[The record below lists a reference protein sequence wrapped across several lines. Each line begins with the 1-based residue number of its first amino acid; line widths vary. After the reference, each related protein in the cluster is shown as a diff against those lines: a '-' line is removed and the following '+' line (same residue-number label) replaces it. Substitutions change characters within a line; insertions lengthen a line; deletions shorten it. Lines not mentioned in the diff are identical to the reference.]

1 MAGSKHEADE
11 FVSFL
16 EAIETVKRMLQQRI
30 TTRQD
35 LQYTLGKS
43 HQKKCQFQQL
53 ILWFSTI
60 QKKIKIAGIWDL
72 PALKSPRFF
81 WRVGRY
87 NQFSWFL
94 PSVYQQEK
102 FHVCFW
108 QALIEFLVWK
118 WYYKWLQEVGGRRHE
133 ATSSHDIFHMKTTRV

>member
-43 HQKKCQFQQL
+43 HQKSAN
-53 ILWFSTI
+53 FS
-60 QKKIKIAGIWDL
+60 
-72 PALKSPRFF
+72 
-81 WRVGRY
+81 
-87 NQFSWFL
+87 N
-94 PSVYQQEK
+94 
-102 FHVCFW
+102 
-108 QALIEFLVWK
+108 
-118 WYYKWLQEVGGRRHE
+118 
-133 ATSSHDIFHMKTTRV
+133 

>member
-60 QKKIKIAGIWDL
+60 QKKKKNCWDL
-72 PALKSPRFF
+72 GFAGVEITTIFLE
-81 WRVGRY
+81 GR
-87 NQFSWFL
+87 
-94 PSVYQQEK
+94 PV
-102 FHVCFW
+102 
-108 QALIEFLVWK
+108 
-118 WYYKWLQEVGGRRHE
+118 
-133 ATSSHDIFHMKTTRV
+133 

>member
-43 HQKKCQFQQL
+43 HQKSANFSNWFCDFQQ
-53 ILWFSTI
+53 FKK
-60 QKKIKIAGIWDL
+60 KKICRDLGFAGVEITTIFL
-72 PALKSPRFF
+72 E
-81 WRVGRY
+81 GR
-87 NQFSWFL
+87 
-94 PSVYQQEK
+94 PV
-102 FHVCFW
+102 
-108 QALIEFLVWK
+108 
-118 WYYKWLQEVGGRRHE
+118 
-133 ATSSHDIFHMKTTRV
+133 